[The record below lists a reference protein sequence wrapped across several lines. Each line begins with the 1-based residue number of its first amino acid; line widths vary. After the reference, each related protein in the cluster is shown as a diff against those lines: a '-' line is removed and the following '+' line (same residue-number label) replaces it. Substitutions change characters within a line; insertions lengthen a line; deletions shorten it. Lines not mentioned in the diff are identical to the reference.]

1 MSWLFGITR
10 SDRLAAEPITG
21 RSFAA
26 TEIVSKM
33 LQDSW
38 DRWFSAQEQQEFD
51 RDEAAEIGHIIY
63 AASYMLSDAVRDYHL
78 AMGHYDEGSVQS
90 FREMS
95 REYDRA
101 SEAQELIDEA
111 GTRGVPAYDLKDEE
125 AIAFLK
131 QAKSDDAKAS

>member
-1 MSWLFGITR
+1 
-10 SDRLAAEPITG
+10 
-21 RSFAA
+21 
-26 TEIVSKM
+26 
-33 LQDSW
+33 
-38 DRWFSAQEQQEFD
+38 
-51 RDEAAEIGHIIY
+51 
-63 AASYMLSDAVRDYHL
+63 
-78 AMGHYDEGSVQS
+78 
-90 FREMS
+90 MS